1 MVGIFQVIGIIIPL
15 AGMIALVK
23 RKQQSESST
32 KLLLATVGCMLM
44 NSGYLL
50 FIISKN
56 VDSAMTALKIEYLG
70 SALFYFFFVQFLMA
84 YQKIKI
90 PEFMVYIWG
99 AFECAVA
106 GIYWQDNLR
115 EILFGKFEFIFN
127 HKFHYMTVQIE
138 QSTFYLIRYCALS
151 FVLTAGLLYGTF
163 LIFKKKAKSEKNNI
177 ARLVGAQFVILISL
191 MIQILMNPAIDI
203 VPICASLSILSVV
216 ISMLTDGFFG
226 VTDWGHEWVFEQM
239 EDIYIAVDCF
249 YGFLDANASAKAV
262 FPELKGMREGDN
274 ISEEIH
280 YIFRAEKSVYKVR
293 DKFYERNITDIVN
306 NGNLVGH
313 TILLRDISE
322 QQSYLEL
329 VKNYNK
335 QLKEEVAEKT
345 KHIQLVQD
353 SIITGMASVVESRDN
368 STGGHINRTSAV
380 VKILAKKLMNSQE
393 VVLERDFLDTV
404 IKVAPMHDLG
414 KVAIDDVV
422 LRKPGKFT
430 EEEYAKMKS
439 HSAEGARV
447 IQKVLAEVDDEDMT
461 RAAVNVAHF
470 HHERWDGRGYPEG
483 LKEEQIPVEAR
494 IMALADVFDA
504 LVSKR
509 CYKEAFGFDRAF
521 SIIEEGLGTQF
532 DSVLGKLFLECRPE
546 LERLYIEME
555 EK

>member
-1 MVGIFQVIGIIIPL
+1 
-15 AGMIALVK
+15 
-23 RKQQSESST
+23 
-32 KLLLATVGCMLM
+32 MLQT
-44 NSGYLL
+44 
-50 FIISKN
+50 F
-56 VDSAMTALKIEYLG
+56 
-70 SALFYFFFVQFLMA
+70 
-84 YQKIKI
+84 
-90 PEFMVYIWG
+90 YIWG

-138 QSTFYLIRYCALS
+138 QSTLYLIRYCALS
-151 FVLTAGLLYGTF
+151 FVLAAGLLYGTF
-163 LIFKKKAKSEKNNI
+163 LIFKKKAESEKNNI

-262 FPELKGMREGDN
+262 FPELERIREGEN
-274 ISEEIH
+274 ISEKIH
-280 YIFRAEKSVYKVR
+280 YIFQAEKSVYKVR

-329 VKNYNK
+329 VKKYNK

-345 KHIQLVQD
+345 EHIQLVQD
-353 SIITGMASVVESRDN
+353 SIITGIASVVESRDN

-380 VKILAKKLMNSQE
+380 
-393 VVLERDFLDTV
+393 
-404 IKVAPMHDLG
+404 
-414 KVAIDDVV
+414 
-422 LRKPGKFT
+422 
-430 EEEYAKMKS
+430 
-439 HSAEGARV
+439 
-447 IQKVLAEVDDEDMT
+447 
-461 RAAVNVAHF
+461 VNVAHF

-532 DSVLGKLFLECRPE
+532 DPVLGKLFLECRPE

>member
-1 MVGIFQVIGIIIPL
+1 M
-15 AGMIALVK
+15 
-23 RKQQSESST
+23 
-32 KLLLATVGCMLM
+32 
-44 NSGYLL
+44 
-50 FIISKN
+50 
-56 VDSAMTALKIEYLG
+56 
-70 SALFYFFFVQFLMA
+70 
-84 YQKIKI
+84 
-90 PEFMVYIWG
+90 
-99 AFECAVA
+99 
-106 GIYWQDNLR
+106 
-115 EILFGKFEFIFN
+115 
-127 HKFHYMTVQIE
+127 
-138 QSTFYLIRYCALS
+138 
-151 FVLTAGLLYGTF
+151 
-163 LIFKKKAKSEKNNI
+163 
-177 ARLVGAQFVILISL
+177 
-191 MIQILMNPAIDI
+191 
-203 VPICASLSILSVV
+203 
-216 ISMLTDGFFG
+216 
-226 VTDWGHEWVFEQM
+226 
-239 EDIYIAVDCF
+239 
-249 YGFLDANASAKAV
+249 
-262 FPELKGMREGDN
+262 
-274 ISEEIH
+274 
-280 YIFRAEKSVYKVR
+280 
-293 DKFYERNITDIVN
+293 
-306 NGNLVGH
+306 
-313 TILLRDISE
+313 
-322 QQSYLEL
+322 
-329 VKNYNK
+329 
-335 QLKEEVAEKT
+335 
-345 KHIQLVQD
+345 
-353 SIITGMASVVESRDN
+353 VESRDN

-532 DSVLGKLFLECRPE
+532 DPVLGKLFLECRPE